1 MNTSSNTSSRRD
13 DRQTGPAVYVPF
25 HASRDNSSPTLTLER
40 LARSGADLATT
51 LPACIAAA
59 HLRGPATPPDLA
71 TRLVDALVADSA
83 PRAALT
89 DALCALGVERGVALL
104 RRALRLT
111 RDVTLARDIALPM
124 LALAFGDTRPGA
136 AALTLEQHLAVA
148 TLAQHPTLFTDD
160 TAWLATTGLPTTREG
175 LDTLVVAIA

>member
-1 MNTSSNTSSRRD
+1 MHPNPSNSPCRD
-13 DRQTGPAVYVPF
+13 DRQTGPSVFVPF
-25 HASRDNSSPTLTLER
+25 TRAAMSASPTVTLER

-59 HLRGPATPPDLA
+59 HLRGPSTPPDLA

-89 DALCALGVERGVALL
+89 DALTALGVERGVALL
-104 RRALRLT
+104 RRALRLS
-111 RDVTLARDIALPM
+111 RDVTIARDVAVAM
-124 LALAFGDTRPGA
+124 LRLAFGDTKPGT

-148 TLAQHPTLFTDD
+148 TLAQHPTLL
-160 TAWLATTGLPTTREG
+160 TAETSWLAALGLPTTREG
-175 LDTLVVAIA
+175 LDALVVAVA